1 MRRTESGDRIA
12 DESVTG
18 DLLSQKQFERLRGYL
33 RSRLPNRDDADDLA
47 QEACLRILRMKH
59 VGKVRNPG
67 AYLRRVAHCL
77 LYRHYTAK
85 RLSIDDGA
93 ATDDIRSQALSLDE
107 QLCLDSRRRLIE
119 KAMQELPPKCQT
131 VILLRWRDGFAVA
144 EIAVRMGLSRGM
156 IKKYL
161 ARSLGH
167 FRRRLGRLEAISE
180 KKA

>member
-1 MRRTESGDRIA
+1 
-12 DESVTG
+12 
-18 DLLSQKQFERLRGYL
+18 
-33 RSRLPNRDDADDLA
+33 
-47 QEACLRILRMKH
+47 MKH